1 VKLFVLLSAAVLVL
15 QPLGDAHAGI
25 PGEPGKDPGC
35 TVSYDPHLVTLE
47 VVTPHSA
54 DFCPLLARAFG
65 EDVLHDR
72 VGVTPSLWHFRGAKL
87 SCRLHLYAVP
97 SRTITIYNSP
107 AACRWLEGSGWA
119 RTRPATGKSAG

>member
-1 VKLFVLLSAAVLVL
+1 MKVFLLLSAALFVL
-15 QPLGDAHAGI
+15 PLANAHAGI

-35 TVSYDPHLVTLE
+35 TVASDPHRITLE

-65 EDVLHDR
+65 EDVLHAQ
-72 VGVTPSLWHFRGAKL
+72 VGITPSLWHYASAKL
-87 SCRLHLYAVP
+87 SCRLHLAP
-97 SRTITIYNSP
+97 LPKRRITVYNSP

-119 RTRPATGKSAG
+119 TTPTS